1 MEQVL
6 LEDRLPILEVAS
18 DAIVSKLGDVTIA
31 LELTKP
37 EIFTMGEEDYGR
49 LHGVLVKAAKVL
61 APGSILHMQDTYWLD
76 QWTADENEKSQE
88 KTRSFLGRDGEKEK
102 SQEKSQSF
110 LGKASDRFFNGRTWL
125 RHRCILYITRR
136 PPGRGLVDS
145 GRSGLLRSRLVP
157 QGTLDER
164 AHRAM
169 EDFVEQFAQI
179 LGDSGLVAVRR
190 LTTSELASSKG
201 RAGVIEQYTYLLD
214 SEQPVIRDI
223 RLRDGLAVGDRE
235 CVLYTLADA
244 DLLPATCSPSGAYE
258 RFSSA
263 GSVIRVGFMA
273 RLGLLLQR
281 DHIVN
286 TFIVIGDVAGLKK
299 LEQKRLRLQSFG
311 QYSRGNILAAE
322 ATNAYLQ
329 EAMGAQRVPVRVHV
343 NVMAWTSR
351 AAEIRELRSE
361 LVSAIA
367 GLDAVAHEETVGAA
381 QLWWAGIPGNAGE
394 LPDNECFDS
403 LLDTACCFLPME
415 GNYRSSS
422 SPYGVRFGDRLT
434 GRPVNVDLDME
445 PRRQGLIQNGNFF
458 VLAGSGGGKSFLMN
472 HLCRTWYDQG
482 MHIVIVDVGHSY
494 RGLCAMLG
502 GHYYEYKQD
511 DPMRFNPFR
520 LGVGEVFDTEKK
532 ESLKS
537 LLLALWKGSDE
548 EQYRSEYVALSNALQ
563 GYYERLA
570 ERPELVACFDTFY
583 EFLRDDYRERLH
595 QDAVTIKEFDVANFL
610 FVLRPYYKGGEF
622 DYLLNSPKP
631 VDLLMER
638 IIVFELDNLRDH
650 PTLLTVVTI
659 LLMQIFLEK
668 MRRLRGVRKLI
679 LIEEAWKA
687 IANAGMAENIRYWVK
702 TLRKHMGKLGLVS
715 QEVEDVVESPVIKQ
729 AIINNSDTKIILDLS
744 KFKNRFGE
752 IRALLG
758 LTEKQQAEI
767 LSINK
772 GHEAGSRYKDPW
784 LCLGS
789 ESHVYRLEVSPE
801 EYLVYTT
808 DQAEKL
814 RVEEA
819 VRKHGSWEKGIA
831 ALAAEMRALPSP

>member
-1 MEQVL
+1 MEQVVL
-6 LEDRLPILEVAS
+6 DERMPILEVAS
-18 DAIVSKLGDVTIA
+18 DAIVNKLGDVTMA

-49 LHGVLVKAAKVL
+49 LHAVLVKAAKVL
-61 APGSILHMQDTYWLD
+61 APGTILHMQDTYWRD
-76 QWTADENEKSQE
+76 KWRPEKAQGV
-88 KTRSFLGRDGEKEK
+88 TSFLGR
-102 SQEKSQSF
+102 
-110 LGKASDRFFNGRTWL
+110 ASNRFFDGRPWL
-125 RHRCILYITRR
+125 RHRCILCITRR
-136 PPGRGLVDS
+136 PAGRGLVDS

-157 QGTLDER
+157 QGTLDDR
-164 AHRAM
+164 AQRGM
-169 EDFVEQFAQI
+169 EDAVGQFAQI
-179 LGDSGLVAVRR
+179 LGDSGLVGVRR
-190 LTTSELASSKG
+190 LTTAELASARGK
-201 RAGVIEQYTYLLD
+201 AGVIEQYTYLLD
-214 SEQPVIRDI
+214 SDKPVLRDI

-235 CVLYTLADA
+235 CALYTLADA
-244 DLLPATCSPSGAYE
+244 DHLPANCSPSVPYE

-273 RLGLLLQR
+273 RLGLLLQG

-286 TFIVIGDVAGLKK
+286 TFIVIGDTASLKK

-329 EAMGAQRVPVRVHV
+329 EAMGGQRVPVRVHV
-343 NVMAWTSR
+343 NVMAWTDR
-351 AAEIRELRSE
+351 AAELRDLRAR

-381 QLWWAGIPGNAGE
+381 QLWWAAIPGNAGE

-434 GRPVNVDLDME
+434 GRPVNVDIDVE

-494 RGLCAMLG
+494 RGLCGLVG
-502 GHYYEYKQD
+502 GVYYEYEEKK
-511 DPMRFNPFR
+511 PMRFNPFR
-520 LGVGEVFDTEKK
+520 LGPGEVFDTEKK

-537 LLLALWKGSDE
+537 LLLALWKRTDE
-548 EQYRSEYVALSNALQ
+548 TQYRSEYVALSDAVQ
-563 GYYERLA
+563 VYYEWLAQGQEEAAGFDSFYAFMRDEYVQRLS
-570 ERPELVACFDTFY
+570 
-583 EFLRDDYRERLH
+583 RDG
-595 QDAVTIKEFDVANFL
+595 VSVKEFDSANFL
-610 FVLRPYYKGGEF
+610 YVLRPYYKGGEF
-622 DYLLNSPKP
+622 DYLLNAPETI
-631 VDLLMER
+631 DLIGER
-638 IIVFELDNLRDH
+638 FIVFELDNIRDH
-650 PTLLTVVTI
+650 PILLPVVT
-659 LLMQIFLEK
+659 LVVMEVFLAK

-729 AIINNSDTKIILDLS
+729 AILNNSDTKIILDLS
-744 KFKNRFGE
+744 KFRNRFEE

-772 GHEAGSRYKDPW
+772 GHEHGSRYKDPW
-784 LCLGS
+784 IGLGS
-789 ESHVYRLEVSPE
+789 ESHVYRLEVSLE

-814 RVEEA
+814 KVEEA
-819 VRKHGSWEKGIA
+819 VRKHGSWEKGIT
-831 ALAAEMRALPSP
+831 ALAAEMRSNQ